1 MLVLKQLNRFLI
13 SFLIILSTLVVLIFA
28 GSKSILFAEPTDN
41 VDLTELSIEELMN
54 IEITSPSKKLE
65 KLFDTPAAVYV
76 ITSEDIRRS
85 GAKNLPDV
93 LRIVPGVVVAQINSS
108 EWAIS
113 IRGFNSRFA
122 NKLLVLIDGR
132 SVYTP
137 LFAGVFWEEI
147 DSIFEDID
155 RIEIIRGPGG
165 NIWGANAVN
174 GVINIITKDSKDT
187 QGFFVTSGGG
197 NEEQGFV
204 EIRYGAKISDNFTY
218 RIFGKFFNR
227 DEFEDPRGEK
237 SNDSWHSF
245 RTGFRSD
252 LTISTND
259 TMSLSAEFYNIDK
272 DQTVEIPILTDPPD
286 FAEEIKDK
294 AKYKGFNFLHK
305 WRHIFSNNSESQIQ
319 TYYDYTERTF
329 DFFGKEK
336 RHTLDIDFTH
346 NLNIHFALPQEI
358 IWGLGFRLT
367 SDNFSDNTSILI
379 INDLN
384 RTDKIFSAFFQDSL
398 SLIKDKLF
406 LTIGSKFEHNDYSG
420 FELQPDLRIL
430 WIPHEE
436 HRIWASVSRAVR
448 TPSRAEHDISIN
460 LDNFTDPESGILTR
474 IFAVGTDNFDSE
486 ELVSLEAGYRTQP
499 VSWFSAD
506 IAFFL
511 NFYDNLSTIEL
522 QEPVFETQPFPN
534 IIIPAL
540 FDNNMD
546 ATLWGFEISTTITP
560 TNYWKLIANYS
571 YINIDADLNSPSI
584 VFTESFIED
593 GSPENQIKLQSF
605 LDLPQNLELDAS
617 LYYVDKLNE
626 FNISDY
632 FRFDL
637 RLGWKPNDNLE
648 FSIVGQ
654 NLFDGEHQEFGSSQ
668 TGLAT
673 VIERSIFGS
682 ITYRN

>member
-1 MLVLKQLNRFLI
+1 
-13 SFLIILSTLVVLIFA
+13 
-28 GSKSILFAEPTDN
+28 
-41 VDLTELSIEELMN
+41 MN

-165 NIWGANAVN
+165 TIWGANAVN

-204 EIRYGAKISDNFTY
+204 ETRYGAKISDNFTY

-227 DEFEDPRGEK
+227 DEFEDTSGEK

-252 LTISTND
+252 LTISKKD
-259 TMSLSAEFYNIDK
+259 TMSLSAEFFNIDK
-272 DQTVEIPILTDPPD
+272 DQTVEIPIITDPPG
-286 FAEEIKDK
+286 FAEKIKDK

-305 WRHIFSNNSESQIQ
+305 WWHIFPNSSESRIQ
-319 TYYDYTERTF
+319 TYYDYTERAF

-346 NLNIHFALPQEI
+346 NLNFHFALPQEI

-367 SDNFSDNTSILI
+367 SDNFSNNTSILS

-384 RTDKIFSAFFQDSL
+384 RTDKIFSAFIQDKI
-398 SLIKDKLF
+398 SLINDKLF

-436 HRIWASVSRAVR
+436 HRIWASVSKAVR

-460 LDNFTDPESGILTR
+460 LDNFVDPESGILTR

-540 FDNNMD
+540 FDNNMEG
-546 ATLWGFEISTTITP
+546 TLWGFEISTTITP

-605 LDLPQNLELDAS
+605 LDLPQNLELDTS

-654 NLFDGEHQEFGSSQ
+654 NLFDGEHKEFGSSQ

-673 VIERSIFGS
+673 VIERNIFGS